1 MVDGNH
7 PFGVILVDEKGNI
20 LLEQGNIEVTARD
33 CTGHAETILMQRA
46 SQQYDKDF
54 PANCTLYTTAEP
66 CVMCAGA
73 MYWGNVLRLVY
84 GITEE
89 QLLAETGDD
98 PRNSTLSLDCR
109 TVFSRGQKQIE
120 VIGPVPDVLDAQE
133 LTSRARN
140 PFPAYGK
147 GLQGDVGAIAWRRAT
162 MPLRGYRSVPM
173 YANGFAF
180 PSAPLPTPMRWSGSS
195 APPAMPVQRRWPT

>member
-1 MVDGNH
+1 MVDHKAYLLRAVEVSKQAVVDGNH
-7 PFGVILVDEKGNI
+7 PFGAILVDEKGNI

-33 CTGHAETILMQRA
+33 CTGHAETILMRRA

-54 PANCTLYTTAEP
+54 LATCTLYTTAEP

-98 PRNSTLSLDCR
+98 PRNPTLSLDCR

-120 VIGPVPDVLDAQE
+120 VIGPVPEVAEAVL
-133 LTSRARN
+133 
-140 PFPAYGK
+140 
-147 GLQGDVGAIAWRRAT
+147 
-162 MPLRGYRSVPM
+162 
-173 YANGFAF
+173 
-180 PSAPLPTPMRWSGSS
+180 APHRTYWTHKS
-195 APPAMPVQRRWPT
+195 